1 MTLSSDPTSLLSVPL
16 TSGVRAEARYSRPNT
31 ENLGY
36 ENTGSQFRLDNAQK
50 NYNSQFY
57 KVGQINFEHVI

>member
-1 MTLSSDPTSLLSVPL
+1 MTLSVSNDPTSLLSAPL
-16 TSGVRAEARYSRPNT
+16 TPGVRAEARYSRPNT

-36 ENTGSQFRLDNAQK
+36 ENTGRQFRLESR

-57 KVGQINFEHVI
+57 KVPLDFEFKM